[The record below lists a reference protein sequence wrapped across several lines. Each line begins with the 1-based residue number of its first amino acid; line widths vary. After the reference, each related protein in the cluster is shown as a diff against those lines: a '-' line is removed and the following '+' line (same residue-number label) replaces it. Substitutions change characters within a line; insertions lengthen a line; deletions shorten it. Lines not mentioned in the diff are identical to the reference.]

1 MPLYLARFSYFSFII
16 WYYLYSTILCTHRAL
31 TCWVQVSPAFG
42 LLCFYNHS
50 SLWVFLPVS
59 LVGVCLASWAW
70 GLVPFNNFGKVF
82 TVTSLK
88 NASSPIY
95 WWWVIPLIPALVS
108 QRQADCWVRGQ
119 PGYIEKSVRERRGW
133 GTVPLTAVTQQQK
146 LLASVNIKLFSFRS
160 GVQKAF

>member
-108 QRQADCWVRGQ
+108 QRQADFWVRGQ
-119 PGYIEKSVRERRGW
+119 PDLQSEFQDSQDYTEKPCLGEKQNK
-133 GTVPLTAVTQQQK
+133 TKTKKQQQK
-146 LLASVNIKLFSFRS
+146 TNK
-160 GVQKAF
+160 QKKTTKNF